1 MNPEVNRNILIA
13 VDTSE
18 NSRRA
23 VQYVAGMLGGI
34 KEFKVSILHIIQEPE
49 EDEFAVEEEKEKWF
63 VTHRQEADRLLEEY
77 RQILLEAKF
86 APEDVVTRS
95 TLRYCPSMA
104 ECILAERDVLEYNTL
119 VVGRKGLSLKE
130 EFLFGSTSGKIVRI
144 ARNCTVWVV
153 E

>member
-13 VDTSE
+13 VDASE

-23 VQYVAGMLGGI
+23 GQYVAGMLGGM
-34 KEFKVSILHIIQEPE
+34 KGFKATVLHVIREPE
-49 EDEFAVEEEKEKWF
+49 EDEFPVEGEKEKWYPA
-63 VTHRQEADRLLEEY
+63 HRQHVDRMLEEY
-77 RQILLEAKF
+77 RRMLIDAGF
-86 APEDVVTRS
+86 APEDVSTRS

-104 ECILAERDVLEYNTL
+104 ECILAEQDLLKYATL
-119 VVGRKGLSLKE
+119 VVGRKGLSHKE
-130 EFLFGSTSGKIVRI
+130 EFLFGSISGKIVRT